1 MPLRIKDN
9 FKASDKLFS
18 VPAEWYN
25 SVARFINTFTVRN
38 GDGTYLSK
46 PVVPSDNDPVA
57 LVFPTTGA
65 ADPGTPSAPED
76 PTILGDDGEGAP
88 LAEGADDDALTDD
101 YDPEDADQDG
111 LSLWV
116 LCRERYAHD
125 GTMKWYA
132 YYRKLTWPASLAP
145 VVSAETRVL
154 VDEPVVHEE

>member
-1 MPLRIKDN
+1 MPLHIKDN
-9 FKASDKLFS
+9 FKATDKLFDI
-18 VPAEWYN
+18 PAEWYN

-76 PTILGDDGEGAP
+76 PAILGDDGEGAP
-88 LAEGADDDALTDD
+88 LGEGEDDDALADD
-101 YDPEDADQDG
+101 YDPADADQDG

-116 LCRERYAHD
+116 ITRIRYDHTAD
-125 GTMKWYA
+125 PAILYA
-132 YYRKLTWPASLAP
+132 YTRKITWPKSHAP
-145 VVSAETRVL
+145 VVGAETRFVI
-154 VDEPVVHEE
+154 DEPEAPS